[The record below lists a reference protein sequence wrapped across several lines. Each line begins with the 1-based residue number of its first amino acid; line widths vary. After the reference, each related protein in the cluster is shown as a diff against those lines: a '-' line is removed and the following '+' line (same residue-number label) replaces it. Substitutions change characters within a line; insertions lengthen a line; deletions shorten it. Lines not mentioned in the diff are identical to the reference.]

1 MTQQEFSSYRFS
13 SGHEP
18 SDEML
23 NQLMENAARK
33 VRESNHEADNRYF
46 DAKSII
52 NCTSIAKE
60 VDRLYVYDNS
70 IDDSKARPLF
80 RLRDG
85 VLGKQY
91 VDEIPE
97 WARNILPE
105 R

>member
-46 DAKSII
+46 DALRRECDAVKAKSHE
-52 NCTSIAKE
+52 CTSRQINHKLHE
-60 VDRLYVYDNS
+60 HC
-70 IDDSKARPLF
+70 K
-80 RLRDG
+80 G
-85 VLGKQY
+85 G
-91 VDEIPE
+91 
-97 WARNILPE
+97 
-105 R
+105 